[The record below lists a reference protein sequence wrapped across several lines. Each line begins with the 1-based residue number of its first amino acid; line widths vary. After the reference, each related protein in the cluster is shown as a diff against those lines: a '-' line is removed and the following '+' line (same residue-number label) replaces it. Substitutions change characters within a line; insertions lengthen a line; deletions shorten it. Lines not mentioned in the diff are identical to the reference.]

1 MVIINKQ
8 IHHPMKKYLS
18 IIGIM
23 LFAIFGMT
31 SCLEHGLDDL
41 EAFDT
46 ADIENWPVAY
56 YRYYTGDEMAV
67 NGEQQVKQI
76 QLTRTAGEYD
86 FDEENKTG
94 EPFFNITVAPNNVPE
109 EEKANVD
116 AKNLVVVLTI
126 STAATVT
133 PVDGAPKL
141 GVPGDWSKPN
151 KYKVTAA
158 NGNSRIWTVTVNL
171 QK

>member
-1 MVIINKQ
+1 
-8 IHHPMKKYLS
+8 MKKYFS
-18 IIGIM
+18 IFGIM
-23 LFAIFGMT
+23 LCMLFGMT
-31 SCLEHGLDDL
+31 SCLESGLDDL
-41 EAFDT
+41 ESFDT

-56 YRYYTGDEMAV
+56 YRYYTGDQMAV

-76 QLTRTAGEYD
+76 QLTRTAGDYD

-94 EPFFNITVAPNNVPE
+94 QPFFNITVAPNNVPE
-109 EEKANVD
+109 AEKAN
-116 AKNLVVVLTI
+116 NLVVVLTV

-151 KYKVTAA
+151 KYKITAA

>member
-1 MVIINKQ
+1 MVNYTMVIINKQ

-31 SCLEHGLDDL
+31 SCL
-41 EAFDT
+41 
-46 ADIENWPVAY
+46 
-56 YRYYTGDEMAV
+56 DEMAV